1 MRQVS
6 LHLVPAKTNSCKE
19 PYTVHCFPEQ
29 RGDASEDLIGLQVKQ
44 AYQKRSAEPNLSV
57 ERLDRAQ
64 SEGTFALPWA
74 YQGVQRL
81 ESLVR
86 GRTLMR

>member
-6 LHLVPAKTNSCKE
+6 LHLVPATTNSCKE

-57 ERLDRAQ
+57 
-64 SEGTFALPWA
+64 
-74 YQGVQRL
+74 
-81 ESLVR
+81 
-86 GRTLMR
+86 